1 MAKIQL
7 LVMMTLDGSIIDQ
20 YTKDIQSA
28 KICSPII
35 SEIIKDA
42 DYELTQ
48 DYPISYLLDDS
59 SNEKFVIEA
68 TKNSLS
74 YINAILKMGLVSVI
88 TIFVLPVLKGDTD
101 FRKMQYSGFQSTKW
115 RLVSNT
121 ICHNGVVCLEYVRDL

>member
-1 MAKIQL
+1 
-7 LVMMTLDGSIIDQ
+7 MTLDGSIIDQ

>member
-1 MAKIQL
+1 
-7 LVMMTLDGSIIDQ
+7 MTLDGSIIDQ
-20 YTKDIQSA
+20 YTKDIASA

-48 DYPISYLLDDS
+48 EYPISYLLDDS

-101 FRKMQYSGFQSTKW
+101 FRKMQYSSFLSTKW

-121 ICHNGVVCLEYVRDL
+121 ICHDGVVCLEYLCKD

>member
-20 YTKDIQSA
+20 YTKDIPSA

-48 DYPISYLLDDS
+48 EYPISYLLDDS

-101 FRKMQYSGFQSTKW
+101 FRKMQYYSFQSTKW
-115 RLVSNT
+115 SLVSNT
-121 ICHNGVVCLEYVRDL
+121 ICHDGVVCLEYVRDL

>member
-1 MAKIQL
+1 
-7 LVMMTLDGSIIDQ
+7 MTLDGSIIDQ
-20 YTKDIQSA
+20 YTKDIPSA

-48 DYPISYLLDDS
+48 EYSISYS

-101 FRKMQYSGFQSTKW
+101 FRKMQYSSSLSTKW

-121 ICHNGVVCLEYVRDL
+121 ICHDGVMCLEYLCKD